1 MQKASSDKMLP
12 SVRWTPGERAS
23 HLIEGV
29 TIGTGTHGGVVG
41 STTTIAISIPTEL
54 PCCFGGAPVL
64 GGAASSAEAIGQ
76 TRIHEI
82 FNRRFGQA
90 RAPRENQAHA
100 PWRPL
105 AHRAATAKSSPR
117 SSSAI
122 TKNTACLGHAHPRGV
137 RDDAAQVD
145 TLD

>member
-23 HLIEGV
+23 HLIAAV
-29 TIGTGTHGGVVG
+29 TIGTGTHRRVVG
-41 STTTIAISIPTEL
+41 STTTIAISIPTEP
-54 PCCFGGAPVL
+54 PCCLDSAPIL
-64 GGAASSAEAIGQ
+64 GGAACSAEAIGQ
-76 TRIHEI
+76 ARIHEI

-90 RAPRENQAHA
+90 RAPQENQAHA

-122 TKNTACLGHAHPRGV
+122 TKNTACPGHAHTRGV

-145 TLD
+145 TLN

>member
-23 HLIEGV
+23 HPIAGV
-29 TIGTGTHGGVVG
+29 TIGTGPHSGTVD
-41 STTTIAISIPTEL
+41 STTTIAISIPEL
-54 PCCFGGAPVL
+54 PCCLDSAPIL
-64 GGAASSAEAIGQ
+64 RGAAFSAEAIGQ
-76 TRIHEI
+76 ARNHEI

-90 RAPRENQAHA
+90 RAQQENHAHA

-105 AHRAATAKSSPR
+105 AHRAATKKSSPR

-122 TKNTACLGHAHPRGV
+122 TKNTACLGHAHTRGV

-145 TLD
+145 NLN